1 MSKEQFFFTSE
12 SVTEGHPDK
21 VADAISDSIL
31 DAIIE
36 KDKGGRVACETLVTT
51 GLALIAGEITTTCYV
66 DMPQIVRNTIRD
78 IGYHSSRM
86 GFDWQTCSVITSI
99 DQQSPDIAQGV
110 NIDEGLFKD
119 QGAGDQGLMFGY
131 ATDETPEL
139 MPMPITYAHKICQRL
154 ATVRKNNTL
163 DFLRPDG
170 KSQVTIEYENGN
182 PKRVDTIVI
191 AAQHKPNVTYED
203 LKEAVIEEVIKKVI
217 PQEFMDDDT
226 RYLINATGKFVIGGP
241 MGDCGL
247 TGRKIIVDTYGGQ
260 GSHGGGCFSGK
271 DPSKVDRSAS
281 YMARHIAKNIVA
293 AGLAKKCEIQIAYA
307 IGVAKPVS
315 VMIDLMGTGVIPKYR
330 AKEIIA
336 EVFDLR
342 PAAIIEYLDL
352 LRPIYRKT
360 SAYGHFGRNEP
371 EFTWEKTNMVDILRE
386 KAGLS
391 RLMIDD

>member
-1 MSKEQFFFTSE
+1 MGNEQFFFTSE

-21 VADAISDSIL
+21 VADGISDSIL

-36 KDKGGRVACETLVTT
+36 KDKGCRVACETLVTT
-51 GLALIAGEITTTCYV
+51 GMAFISGEITTKCYV
-66 DMPQIVRNTIRD
+66 DIPQIVRDTIHD
-78 IGYHSSRM
+78 IGYNSSQM

-99 DQQSPDIAQGV
+99 DHQSPDISQGV
-110 NIDEGLFKD
+110 TAGEGLFKD
-119 QGAGDQGLMFGY
+119 QGAGDQGLMFGF
-131 ATDETPEL
+131 ASDETPEL
-139 MPMPITYAHKICQRL
+139 MPMPITYAHKLCNRL
-154 ATVRKNNTL
+154 ATVRKNNAL

-182 PKRVDTIVI
+182 PKRVDTVVI
-191 AAQHKPNVTYED
+191 AAQHKPDISYAD
-203 LKEAVIEEVIKKVI
+203 LKEAIIEEVIKKVI
-217 PQEFMDDDT
+217 PKEMTDGDT
-226 RYLINATGKFVIGGP
+226 RYFINATGRFVIGGP

-293 AGLAKKCEIQIAYA
+293 AGFAKKCEIQLAYA
-307 IGVAKPVS
+307 IGVAEPVS
-315 VMIDLMGTGVIPKYR
+315 IMLDLMGTGVIPK
-330 AKEIIA
+330 KKVNDIIN

-352 LRPIYRKT
+352 LRPIYKKT
-360 SAYGHFGRNEP
+360 SAYGHFGRDEP
-371 EFTWEKTNMVDILRE
+371 EFTWEKTNMVDVLKE
-386 KAGLS
+386 KAG
-391 RLMIDD
+391 I

>member
-36 KDKGGRVACETLVTT
+36 KDKGGRVACETIVTT

-78 IGYHSSRM
+78 IGYNSSRM

-110 NIDEGLFKD
+110 NIGEGLFKD

-191 AAQHKPNVTYED
+191 AAQHKPHVTYED
-203 LKEAVIEEVIKKVI
+203 LKEAVIEEVIKKVV

-281 YMARHIAKNIVA
+281 YMARHITKNIVA
-293 AGLAKKCEIQIAYA
+293 AGLAKKCEIQLAYA

-330 AKEIIA
+330 VKEIVA

-342 PAAIIEYLDL
+342 PAAIIEYLEL

-386 KAGLS
+386 KAGL
-391 RLMIDD
+391 